1 MAMDAIVT
9 AGGIPLP
16 EDPLYP
22 FTEGHSKALLDIA
35 GKPMIQWVL
44 DALSAAS
51 KVDNIILIGMN
62 AKSGVTCSKPIHYL
76 PNEGR
81 MLSNIVA
88 GVNKSLELNP
98 QAERVLIVSSDIPA
112 LTAEMI
118 DWLVTET
125 EKDPADLYYGV
136 IPREVMEKRF
146 PDSRRTW
153 THLKDL
159 DVCGADINA
168 AHVRMATEHLDM
180 WESLIGNRKSP
191 LKQAA
196 VIGLNILLLVAFR
209 QITLKDLVQRVC
221 GRIGIDGRAVIWP
234 WAEAGMD
241 VDKPHQLEIM
251 RADLAKK

>member
-1 MAMDAIVT
+1 MDAIVT

-22 FTEGHSKALLDIA
+22 FTEGHSKAMLDIA

-44 DALSAAS
+44 DALSAS
-51 KVDNIILIGMN
+51 PKVGNVIIIGMT
-62 AKSGVTCSKPIHYL
+62 AKSGVTCSKPTHYL

-88 GVNKSLELNP
+88 GVNKSLELDP
-98 QAERVLIVSSDIPA
+98 KSERVLIVSSDIPA
-112 LTAEMI
+112 LTAEMV
-118 DWLVTET
+118 DWLVAEI
-125 EKDPADLYYGV
+125 EKEPADLYYGV
-136 IPREVMEKRF
+136 IPRQAMETRF

-168 AHVRMATEHLDM
+168 AHVRMATEHLEM

-196 VIGLNILLLVAFR
+196 VIGLDTLFLVALR
-209 QITLKDLVQRVC
+209 QISLEDLVARVC
-221 GRIGIDGRAVIWP
+221 KRIGIQGKAILWP

-251 RADLAKK
+251 RADRAKK